1 MERPLKTIAIT
12 AVAAAL
18 MAVGMVGAAH
28 AERIPFDDGWEFAMK
43 DFWLRYAKV
52 GLSTPQNSANDN
64 GTPRVR
70 ADAEGWKAVT
80 LPHDWA
86 LSLPYSEQASRS
98 GYRALGRAHPENNVG
113 WYRKTFAVP
122 KDAESGRTYI
132 QFDGVYRDAQFWMN
146 GMYLGRND
154 SGYSERRFDVTDVL
168 DYGSTNNFVCV
179 RVDASKDE
187 GWWYDG
193 AGIYRH
199 VWLIRKHARHILPRS
214 VFGYA
219 TDVSQEKARLKL
231 AACASE
237 PDGEMRWTLLGPDGA
252 AVATANAKVGA
263 GGECAAEMEVAS
275 PRLWSPD
282 EPTLYTLVTEYLT
295 DGKATDAERTTIG
308 IRSVVFDPDRGL
320 VLNGKRVQV
329 RGVCCH
335 QDHAGVGVAVPDAI
349 QDYRVRRLKEMGVN
363 AYRTSHNP
371 PTPELLDACDR
382 HGLLVMDET
391 RFFSSTEEGLS
402 QFERLIVR
410 DRNHPCVVAWSL
422 GNEEHNV
429 QNGDFGRRMAEAMK
443 RAQRRLDPSRVTTYG
458 GNNGGHHSG
467 VNEAVDVRG
476 VNYIRLVGVD
486 NGAFDKYHADHPA
499 TPVWGSEEAST
510 LCTRGSDFFVGG
522 KGRQILP
529 DTDTVA
535 NRPSGWAYSAEEW
548 TTRAEAR
555 PWFAGAFAWT
565 GFDYRG
571 ESHWPAVINN
581 FGILDLCGFPKNNAY
596 YYQARWTDK
605 DVLHIYPHPNAARTN
620 FWVNTNCDSV
630 ELFVNGRSV
639 GRQNRADGVYRLSF
653 PVDFASGTVEARGM
667 RNGREVREMLKT
679 SGRAVQVKATAD
691 RTVLAADGVDA
702 TVVNLTACDADG
714 NEVFDASNR
723 LYFDSEG
730 AGRILGL
737 GNGDPIDHDSDVREG
752 KYGDGVLSRRFFNGK
767 CQVVIQSA
775 SQPGRFALSWRGDG
789 MADGKIEI
797 DVK

>member
-1 MERPLKTIAIT
+1 MMVRSISAMILS
-12 AVAAAL
+12 AAF
-18 MAVGMVGAAH
+18 MSPG
-28 AERIPFDDGWEFAMK
+28 AERIPFDADWEFALK
-43 DFWLRYAKV
+43 DFWIQYGKV
-52 GLSTPQNSANDN
+52 GLAAPQKNSNDN

-70 ADAEGWKAVT
+70 ADDEGWTAVS

-86 LSLPYSEQASRS
+86 ISLPYSNKGSRN
-98 GYRALGRAHPENNVG
+98 GLRAIGRAHPANNVG

-122 KDAESGRTYI
+122 ADAADGRTYL

-146 GMYLGRND
+146 GVYLGRND

-168 DYGSTNNFVCV
+168 EYGSTNNFVCV

-199 VWLIRKHARHILPRS
+199 VWLIRKHARHILPGS
-214 VFGYA
+214 VFAYA
-219 TDVSQEKARLKL
+219 ASASPEKARLKL
-231 AACASE
+231 AVRASE
-237 PDGEMRWTLLGPDGA
+237 SDGEMRWTLQGPDGA
-252 AVATANAKVGA
+252 PVATAKSMVNADGS
-263 GGECAAEMEVAS
+263 CAAEMEVVS

-282 EPTLYTLVTEYLT
+282 SPSLYVLVTEYCA
-295 DGKATDAERTTIG
+295 DGKSTDVERTTLG

-320 VLNGKRVQV
+320 ILNGKRVPV
-329 RGVCCH
+329 HGVCCH
-335 QDHAGVGVAVPDAI
+335 QDHAGVGVAVPDSI
-349 QDYRVRRLKEMGVN
+349 QDYRIRRLKEIGVN

-382 HGLLVMDET
+382 HGILVMDEA
-391 RFFSSTEEGLS
+391 RFFASTEEGLS

-429 QNGDFGRRMAEAMK
+429 QNRDVGRRMAETMK
-443 RAQRRLDPSRVTTYG
+443 RLQWRLDPSRVTTYG
-458 GNNGGHHSG
+458 GNNGKHHAG
-467 VNEAVDVRG
+467 VNEVVDVRG

-486 NGAFDKYHADHPA
+486 NGEFDKYHQDHPT

-510 LCTRGSDFFVGG
+510 LCTRGSDYFVGG
-522 KGRQILP
+522 KGRQILA
-529 DTDTVA
+529 DSDTVA
-535 NRPSGWAYSAEEW
+535 NRPHGWSYSAEEW
-548 TTRAEAR
+548 TTRAETR

-571 ESHWPAVINN
+571 ECHWPAVLNN

-605 DVLHIYPHPNAARTN
+605 DVLHIYPHPNASRTN

-639 GRQNRADGVYRLSF
+639 GRQNRTDGVYRLSF
-653 PVDFASGTVEARGM
+653 PVSFTNGTVEALGR
-667 RNGREVREMLKT
+667 RNGREVRQVVRT
-679 SGRAVQVKATAD
+679 SGRAVRVEAVAD
-691 RTVLAADGVDA
+691 HTVLAADGVDA
-702 TVVNLTACDADG
+702 TVVNLTARDADG
-714 NEVFDASNR
+714 NEVYDAGAR
-723 LYFDSEG
+723 LYFDCEG

-737 GNGDPIDHDSDVREG
+737 GNGDPLDHDSDVKEG
-752 KYGDGVLSRRFFNGK
+752 SLGGGMWTRRLFNGK
-767 CQVVIQSA
+767 CQVVVQSA
-775 SQPGRFALSWRGDG
+775 GRPGRLVLSWRGDG
-789 MADGKIEI
+789 LVEGRMEI